1 MATAIIRSALSRA
14 AITAAPRTS
23 VAPKRRFSS
32 SSGLD
37 DAYESGKWE
46 SIAYLGIFSC
56 TLIAAYVLSEGHQ
69 HGEDPPA
76 YPYMHIRNKE
86 FPWGPDGLF
95 EVKHNEGH

>member
-1 MATAIIRSALSRA
+1 WRRRLYAQLFPEQQSPQLRGHPLLQR
-14 AITAAPRTS
+14 
-23 VAPKRRFSS
+23 RRFSS